1 MPHDNCLGAT
11 VAGVRSDAAPLNA
24 PYPVGTTTIAWT
36 ATHASGN
43 SSLSSATQTI
53 TVNDTEKPTVTAP
66 LNIVVSNDPNQCYAI
81 LNPGTAAPQDNCPG
95 ATVNGV
101 RSDAMSLSA
110 PYPIGTTTITW
121 TATDAHGN
129 TSATSATQ
137 TVTVIDMQLP
147 SVSPITLAIASLGPP
162 SHDLVNVGLAGG
174 SFSDNCPGSTRQVL
188 VFGNEDDE
196 TDVGDGNFSPD
207 ARDINIGTLRLR
219 SERIG
224 GGNGRVY
231 LIVVK
236 VTDAVGNT
244 SFVSTTVVVPKS
256 NSKADVAS
264 INNQAAAALAYALSH
279 NGAPPAGYFVIGD
292 GPVIGPKQ

>member
-1 MPHDNCLGAT
+1 VPRIQPREQRARRARKCDADARLQDAVPFG
-11 VAGVRSDAAPLNA
+11 DAAQVRVE
-24 PYPVGTTTIAWT
+24 VG
-36 ATHASGN
+36 
-43 SSLSSATQTI
+43 
-53 TVNDTEKPTVTAP
+53 
-66 LNIVVSNDPNQCYAI
+66 AI
-81 LNPGTAAPQDNCPG
+81 QR
-95 ATVNGV
+95 V
-101 RSDAMSLSA
+101 RDDA
-110 PYPIGTTTITW
+110 
-121 TATDAHGN
+121 D
-129 TSATSATQ
+129 
-137 TVTVIDMQLP
+137 QLP
-147 SVSPITLAIASLGPP
+147 GRVQGKPGIAVQG
-162 SHDLVNVGLAGG
+162 
-174 SFSDNCPGSTRQVL
+174 
-188 VFGNEDDE
+188 DDE